1 MSKDFRKELVKL
13 VKASGQEVIDRAEDL
28 VGNGDMMVDFSINL
42 IFSIDGQ
49 LVDECPLIE
58 VKKSHVSKNA
68 LDVLRKPD
76 EDYTPV
82 CPRGYVDCIHDPAY
96 IKHTAPDWYKELYGD
111 LTPAEAIHTRGDCY
125 DLFKEDPNMDSH
137 CYRYD
142 DEDK

>member
-1 MSKDFRKELVKL
+1 MKKDFKKELVNL

-58 VKKSHVSKNA
+58 VKKSYVSKNT
-68 LDVLRKPD
+68 LDVLQKSD

-82 CPRGYVDCIHDPAY
+82 CPRGFDDCVWDPAY
-96 IKHTAPDWYKELYGD
+96 IKHTDPDCYKELYGD
-111 LTPAEAIHTRGDCY
+111 LTPEEAIYMRGGCNDKY
-125 DLFKEDPNMDSH
+125 TEDPAMEGY
-137 CYRYD
+137 CYD